1 MEGEWGLTCDIAIL
15 APHFSS
21 TRDFALQTSI
31 HFVLVDGQCR
41 NVRRCCGVG
50 RESQC
55 LTPSFFNSATR
66 RLRTDPETATLVAH
80 TIELYKAA

>member
-1 MEGEWGLTCDIAIL
+1 MGSDLRYCDFGTTFLLHEGLCV
-15 APHFSS
+15 
-21 TRDFALQTSI
+21 QTSI
-31 HFVLVDGQCR
+31 HFVLVDGPCR
-41 NVRRCCGVG
+41 NGGWWCGVG

-55 LTPSFFNSATR
+55 LTPSFFDSATR